1 MLAGAGGGVPGVDGG
16 AHVGQGGVL
25 GDEAGE
31 AAGLVGS
38 QGVHGVEDEG
48 LDAGDALG
56 AGAQDVVEDGVEEGL
71 GLT

>member
-31 AAGLVGS
+31 ATGLVGG

-56 AGAQDVVEDGVEEGL
+56 AGAQDVVKDGVEEGL

>member
-16 AHVGQGGVL
+16 AH
-25 GDEAGE
+25 AGR
-31 AAGLVGS
+31 

-48 LDAGDALG
+48 LDAGDSLG
-56 AGAQDVVEDGVEEGL
+56 AGAQDVVKDGVEEGL